1 MGYILDGLFWV
12 LKQGSEGV
20 AGQRKAFIE
29 PVLPPRKMLA
39 DPQCQS
45 MVCVLRG
52 YLERTSKWV
61 GDFYGL
67 FQNKLRWSKLN
78 FCIVFYFLENLRA
91 RCFCDKPH
99 AFGSTGRMCQQFEIW
114 GLTKWPVC
122 SDRCFGDEETCIL
135 CQQFWIFKAL
145 SCRSP

>member
-1 MGYILDGLFWV
+1 MVVGDVLDVLDGLFQV

-20 AGQRKAFIE
+20 AGQRKTFLK
-29 PVLPPRKMLA
+29 PVLP
-39 DPQCQS
+39 QSQS

-52 YLERTSKWV
+52 CRGRTSKCV
-61 GDFYGL
+61 GDFHGL
-67 FQNKLRWSKLN
+67 FQNTLKWSKLH
-78 FCIVFYFLENLRA
+78 FFIVFYFLENLRA
-91 RCFCDKPH
+91 RYFCDKPH

-122 SDRCFGDEETCIL
+122 SDRCFGDEETCVL

>member
-12 LKQGSEGV
+12 LKQGTEGV

-45 MVCVLRG
+45 MVCVLQG

-78 FCIVFYFLENLRA
+78 FWIIFYFLENLRA
-91 RCFCDKPH
+91 RCFCDEPH